1 MRQDAVTLTSGSN
14 THLDYI
20 SEHIHAHITYTSLSI
35 SRLEGRQPPAGV
47 RLLRPRHLSRPNEK
61 TQRLAHDLGLNHWQD
76 FTESARWHLKSP
88 TTWANAEQALQTHS
102 AMLLSLTITSVM
114 LLRKRPDP
122 SLCCPNKLDRR
133 RWGVGW
139 SWNTINTHL
148 RLSKKE
154 YMAPINPSREAHF
167 QIYIIL

>member
-1 MRQDAVTLTSGSN
+1 MK
-14 THLDYI
+14 
-20 SEHIHAHITYTSLSI
+20 
-35 SRLEGRQPPAGV
+35 
-47 RLLRPRHLSRPNEK
+47 K

-102 AMLLSLTITSVM
+102 AMLLSLTITSVT

-139 SWNTINTHL
+139 SWIAINTHL
-148 RLSKKE
+148 RLSKKNTWHLLIHLE
-154 YMAPINPSREAHF
+154 RHVFKSILYCKQNWRKFMTQFLVSKQSRLLHSQHNRCFLNLSLRWLRKGSILPSNSLTV
-167 QIYIIL
+167 IL